1 MGDTDREGVTVK
13 VRETVG
19 EVDIENVPDFVTV
32 FECVFERLAMV
43 VGDNEPLGL
52 VQ

>member
-1 MGDTDREGVTVK
+1 VGDKDKEGVTVK

-19 EVDIENVPDFVTV
+19 EVDIEYVPDFVTV
-32 FECVFERLAMV
+32 FECVFEILDMI
-43 VGDNEPLGL
+43 VGDNDPLGL